1 MSKVLDKM
9 LAYLIIIV
17 MFAVVAIVLAIPVW
31 LLWNWLM
38 PTIFGVTK
46 ITIIQSRGS
55 PSLYDSSYCILI
67 KSFI

>member
-9 LAYLIIIV
+9 LAYLLIII
-17 MFAVVAIVLAIPVW
+17 MFAVVAVVLAIPVW

-46 ITIIQSRGS
+46 ITIIQSLGISWLCSLLFGGS
-55 PSLYDSSYCILI
+55 SNND
-67 KSFI
+67 

>member
-17 MFAVVAIVLAIPVW
+17 MFAVVAVVPAIPVW

-46 ITIIQSRGS
+46 ITIIQSWGISWLCSMLFGGS
-55 PSLYDSSYCILI
+55 SNND
-67 KSFI
+67 

>member
-17 MFAVVAIVLAIPVW
+17 MFAVVAVVIAIPVW

-46 ITIIQSRGS
+46 ITIIQSWGISWLCSLLFGS
-55 PSLYDSSYCILI
+55 SSNND
-67 KSFI
+67 